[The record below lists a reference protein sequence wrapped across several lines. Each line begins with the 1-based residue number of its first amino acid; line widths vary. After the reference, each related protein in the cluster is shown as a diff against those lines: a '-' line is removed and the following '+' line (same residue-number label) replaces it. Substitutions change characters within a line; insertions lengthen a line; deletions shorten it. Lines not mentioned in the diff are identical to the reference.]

1 MFLQPVTKFFI
12 GSFLEGMDGPLGYRQ
27 LDSDFSILFS
37 LHGQLNNF
45 THLYR
50 YSSDRFPHQKISFL
64 PDNLIF
70 EIRFRFCQSFFDKM
84 FIDLFASD
92 HIEATIPGNPIKVSF
107 YFKDILKVGPILP
120 IGQQG
125 FLSNVFPIDSR

>member
-27 LDSDFSILFS
+27 LGSDFSILFS

-50 YSSDRFPHQKISFL
+50 
-64 PDNLIF
+64 
-70 EIRFRFCQSFFDKM
+70 
-84 FIDLFASD
+84 
-92 HIEATIPGNPIKVSF
+92 
-107 YFKDILKVGPILP
+107 
-120 IGQQG
+120 
-125 FLSNVFPIDSR
+125 